1 MEGFTII
8 DAVVGGVILLS
19 AILAWSRGLTRE
31 VLAILGWVAAAAAG
45 FVFAPQV
52 RPLVA
57 QVPVLN
63 DFIGENCELAM
74 IAAFTA
80 VFAVALLLVSI
91 FAPLFA
97 SVVQRSIL
105 SRVDQ
110 VLGFVFGVARGVLLV
125 AVALIVYDRL
135 MVDQAVAMVDDSRS
149 ARVFAQ
155 MEDRLNENLP
165 EDAPGWIVGRYE
177 ELMAGCT
184 ATEPPG
190 TAAPAPA
197 APGN

>member
-19 AILAWSRGLTRE
+19 GILAWSRGFTRE
-31 VLAILGWVAAAAAG
+31 ALAILGWVAAAVVA
-45 FVFAPQV
+45 FMFAPQAQ
-52 RPLVA
+52 PLIA
-57 QVPVLN
+57 QIPVLS
-63 DFIGENCELAM
+63 DFLGDNCELSM

-80 VFAVALLLVSI
+80 VFALALLLVSI

-97 SVVQRSIL
+97 SAIQRSIL
-105 SRVDQ
+105 SGIDQ

-125 AVALIVYDRL
+125 AVALIVYDRV

-149 ARVFAQ
+149 AGIFAQ
-155 MEDRLNENLP
+155 MEERLNEQLP
-165 EDAPGWIVGRYE
+165 DDAPGWIVARYE
-177 ELMAGCT
+177 ELMASCT

-190 TAAPAPA
+190 VLTQPPADN
-197 APGN
+197 G